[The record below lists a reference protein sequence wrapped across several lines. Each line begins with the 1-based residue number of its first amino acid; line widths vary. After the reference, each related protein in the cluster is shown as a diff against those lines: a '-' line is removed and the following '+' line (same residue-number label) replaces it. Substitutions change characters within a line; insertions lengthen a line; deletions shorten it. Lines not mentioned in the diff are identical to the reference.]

1 MSGNPVGIMT
11 RQTQVY
17 PGNRVKFLFKK
28 VKTEFRT
35 LDNTLKSIYNPPLYQ
50 SAYLV
55 DDQ

>member
-28 VKTEFRT
+28 
-35 LDNTLKSIYNPPLYQ
+35 S
-50 SAYLV
+50 
-55 DDQ
+55 